1 MRWRGSGLSLEG
13 GIPTGRVSVSVSVSV
28 AVWVRIRVRDYIQ
41 GWG

>member
-13 GIPTGRVSVSVSVSV
+13 GIPTGRVSVSVSV
-28 AVWVRIRVRDYIQ
+28 AVWARIRVRDYIQ